1 MTEALGLASTGAE
14 AKWRTQRADGRR
26 TGLQL
31 HKQNKLELVGIASM
45 DGSEENDESTR

>member
-1 MTEALGLASTGAE
+1 MTEALGWASTGAD

-26 TGLQL
+26 AGLQL

-45 DGSEENDESTR
+45 DGSEKNDESTR